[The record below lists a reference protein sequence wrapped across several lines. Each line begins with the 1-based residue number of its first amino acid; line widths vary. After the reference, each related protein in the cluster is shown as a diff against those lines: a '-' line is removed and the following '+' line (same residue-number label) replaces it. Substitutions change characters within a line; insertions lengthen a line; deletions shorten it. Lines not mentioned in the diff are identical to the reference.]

1 MRIWLKL
8 ILTVLQNETICTQ
21 IGSPSEFQWTKT
33 AGGASSSTPSLELL
47 QRQLRLPPID
57 RGGGPWVCKREF
69 DTAVAAARRVPE
81 AHLEKRRE
89 IRETV
94 RRSNCFAW
102 CQLWTERLL
111 PWHKVEECEVFY
123 YFQPST
129 PVGTAASWL
138 FWGAGG
144 GWYLSRLLRKHGP
157 NPLIS
162 QLGCIHHILSGAG
175 AWADGGL
182 WSGYPDHEHAS
193 WMWPFSDSD
202 SGPAI
207 RKELGGAQSHDS
219 QFKDIGCKKKDTKN
233 KTSIQTMCFRHTLK

>member
-1 MRIWLKL
+1 MGIWLKL

-33 AGGASSSTPSLELL
+33 AGGALSSTPSLELL
-47 QRQLRLPPID
+47 QRQLHLPPIN
-57 RGGGPWVCKREF
+57 RGGARECVNASL
-69 DTAVAAARRVPE
+69 TLQSRCSEGSR
-81 AHLEKRRE
+81 
-89 IRETV
+89 
-94 RRSNCFAW
+94 
-102 CQLWTERLL
+102 
-111 PWHKVEECEVFY
+111 
-123 YFQPST
+123 
-129 PVGTAASWL
+129 GASWKVMGNPGDGSAVKL
-138 FWGAGG
+138 LRVVPALNGESTAMTQGG
-144 GWYLSRLLRKHGP
+144 GMRSILLFSAKHPCGNRCLLAVFLGGGWWYLSRLLRKHGP

-207 RKELGGAQSHDS
+207 RQELGGAQSYDS
-219 QFKDIGCKKKDTKN
+219 
-233 KTSIQTMCFRHTLK
+233 